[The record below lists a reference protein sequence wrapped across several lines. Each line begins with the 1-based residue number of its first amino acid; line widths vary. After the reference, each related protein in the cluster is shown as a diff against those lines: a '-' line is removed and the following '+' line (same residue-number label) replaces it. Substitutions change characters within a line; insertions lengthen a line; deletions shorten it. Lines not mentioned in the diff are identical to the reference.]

1 MTNFVD
7 LWVYLSGSPLL
18 WLTTTLIAYLAAD
31 AISAACGRHPLA
43 NPVLIAVT
51 FVSIIVVATGT
62 PFSGYFA
69 GAQFVHFLLG
79 PATVALAVPL
89 VRYLPQVRRAL
100 VPMLVALVAEPPSL
114 APSGSPRHS
123 GSIAPPFWHWRR
135 NRPPRPSPW
144 ASRKRW
150 AAIRR

>member
-79 PATVALAVPL
+79 PARSPSRFRSCVTCH
-89 VRYLPQVRRAL
+89 RC
-100 VPMLVALVAEPPSL
+100 AE
-114 APSGSPRHS
+114 R
-123 GSIAPPFWHWRR
+123 
-135 NRPPRPSPW
+135 
-144 ASRKRW
+144 
-150 AAIRR
+150 

>member
-18 WLTTTLIAYLAAD
+18 WLTTTLLAYLAAD

-62 PFSGYFA
+62 PF
-69 GAQFVHFLLG
+69 
-79 PATVALAVPL
+79 PAISP
-89 VRYLPQVRRAL
+89 
-100 VPMLVALVAEPPSL
+100 
-114 APSGSPRHS
+114 APSSCISCSARRRSP
-123 GSIAPPFWHWRR
+123 
-135 NRPPRPSPW
+135 
-144 ASRKRW
+144 SRFRSCVTCHRC
-150 AAIRR
+150 AEH